1 MIKKKRVYIALF
13 LILCLVT
20 GVHSLA
26 SAEETSDEG
35 DKLLI
40 QEGQNSESTVYEQD
54 EVTKQTD
61 YSNPAEQSDE
71 NELSVQTERQE
82 NDSQPNKKPE
92 LSIIEIDPGKVYEVD
107 LINVSESEYTCI
119 LLKVWQEQDG
129 RVVAALTGQSIDGLV
144 ACDLQFRLHLDG
156 RVVGCR
162 FVAVASSKQACGQ
175 SDCNQCFCTHHRECY
190 FLSAKIVI
198 NHKKSIVQAVFCFF
212 LFNFA
217 ALVRAA
223 ETLTARNKIEENRSS
238 R

>member
-1 MIKKKRVYIALF
+1 MF
-13 LILCLVT
+13 
-20 GVHSLA
+20 
-26 SAEETSDEG
+26 
-35 DKLLI
+35 
-40 QEGQNSESTVYEQD
+40 
-54 EVTKQTD
+54 
-61 YSNPAEQSDE
+61 
-71 NELSVQTERQE
+71 
-82 NDSQPNKKPE
+82 
-92 LSIIEIDPGKVYEVD
+92 SIIRACKLAHLGVVAHLRHDDIAPDAPQLVEIHHEVSYMLVVFVGEQADPVARLD
-107 LINVSESEYTCI
+107 LAADLVVARGVNDVVFHRIAPV
-119 LLKVWQEQDG
+119 VWQEQDG